1 VPMGAD
7 RLVAVGKVVKAHGV
21 RGHLRLVPFG
31 ETLEGLGAGE
41 EVSARLPDGSIERL
55 ITVEIRT
62 QRKSVLFLSREVRT
76 AAEAQRLV
84 GAEICVPESRLPALA
99 ADEFYWHQLIGL
111 EVMSVDGRRLGT
123 IRQIIE
129 TGSNDVYVV
138 QEGREEVLIPALA
151 EVVREVNLERR
162 LMVVDLPALV

>member
-1 VPMGAD
+1 MVAD

-55 ITVEIRT
+55 IAVEIRT

>member
-1 VPMGAD
+1 MA
-7 RLVAVGKVVKAHGV
+7 
-21 RGHLRLVPFG
+21 PFG

-41 EVSARLPDGSIERL
+41 EVSARLPEGSIERL
-55 ITVEIRT
+55 ITVEVRRE
-62 QRKSVLFLSREVRT
+62 RKAVLFLSREVRT
-76 AAEAQRLV
+76 AAAARRLV
-84 GAEICVPESRLPALA
+84 GAEICVSESRLPPPA

-111 EVMSVDGRRLGT
+111 EVMHVDGRRLGT

-151 EVVREVNLERR
+151 EVVREVDLERR

>member
-1 VPMGAD
+1 MVAD

-21 RGHLRLVPFG
+21 RGHLKLVPFG
-31 ETLEGLGAGE
+31 ATLEGLGAGE
-41 EVSARLPDGSIERL
+41 EISARLPDGSIERL

-99 ADEFYWHQLIGL
+99 DDEFYWHQLIGL
-111 EVMSVDGRRLGT
+111 EVMNVDGRRLGT

>member
-1 VPMGAD
+1 MPMVAD
-7 RLVAVGKVVKAHGV
+7 RLVAIGKVVRAQGV
-21 RGHLRLVPFG
+21 RGHLKVVPYG

-41 EVSARLPDGSIERL
+41 EISARLPDGSVRRLVAVEVRTHERW
-55 ITVEIRT
+55 
-62 QRKSVLFLSREVRT
+62 VLVLSREVET
-76 AAEAQRLV
+76 TEEAQPLV
-84 GAEICVPESRLPALA
+84 GAEICVPESRLPTLA

-151 EVVREVNLERR
+151 DVIREVNLERR

>member
-1 VPMGAD
+1 MVAD
-7 RLVAVGKVVKAHGV
+7 LLVAIGKVVKAHGV
-21 RGHLRLVPFG
+21 RGHLKVVPFG
-31 ETLEGLGAGE
+31 ETLGGLGAGE

-55 ITVEIRT
+55 ITVEVRA
-62 QRKSVLFLSREVRT
+62 QRQAVLLLSREVMT

-84 GAEICVPESRLPALA
+84 GAEICVPESRLPVLA

-111 EVMSVDGRRLGT
+111 EVLSVDGRRLGT

-138 QEGREEVLIPALA
+138 QEGQEEVLIPALA
-151 EVVREVNLERR
+151 EVVREVDLERR

>member
-1 VPMGAD
+1 MVAD

-21 RGHLRLVPFG
+21 RGHLKVVPFG
-31 ETLEGLGAGE
+31 EILDGLATGE
-41 EVSARLPDGSIERL
+41 EISARLPDGSIERL
-55 ITVEIRT
+55 ITVEVRT
-62 QRKSVLFLSREVRT
+62 QRKTVFLLTREVTT
-76 AAEAQRLV
+76 AAAAQRLV

-111 EVMSVDGRRLGT
+111 EVVSVDGRRLGT

-138 QEGREEVLIPALA
+138 QEGQEEVLIPALA
-151 EVVREVNLERR
+151 EVVREVDLKRR

>member
-1 VPMGAD
+1 MVAD

-21 RGHLRLVPFG
+21 RGHLRLMPFG

-41 EVSARLPDGSIERL
+41 EVSARLPDGSIQRL

-138 QEGREEVLIPALA
+138 QDGREEVLIPALA

-162 LMVVDLPALV
+162 LMVVHLPALV

>member
-1 VPMGAD
+1 MVAD

-21 RGHLRLVPFG
+21 RGHLKVVPFG
-31 ETLEGLGAGE
+31 ETLDGLATGE
-41 EVSARLPDGSIERL
+41 EISARLPDGSIERL
-55 ITVEIRT
+55 ITVEVRT
-62 QRKSVLFLSREVRT
+62 QRKTVFLLTREVTT
-76 AAEAQRLV
+76 AAAAQRLV

-111 EVMSVDGRRLGT
+111 EVVSVDGRRLGT

-138 QEGREEVLIPALA
+138 QEGQEEVLIPALA
-151 EVVREVNLERR
+151 EVVREVDLKRR

>member
-1 VPMGAD
+1 MVAD

-123 IRQIIE
+123 IPQIIE

>member
-1 VPMGAD
+1 MVAD

-21 RGHLRLVPFG
+21 RGHLRFVPFG

-55 ITVEIRT
+55 ITIEIRT

-111 EVMSVDGRRLGT
+111 DVISVDGRRLGT

>member
-1 VPMGAD
+1 MVAE
-7 RLVAVGKVVKAHGV
+7 RLVAIGKVVRTHGV
-21 RGHLRLVPFG
+21 RGHLKVVPYG
-31 ETLEGLGAGE
+31 EILEGLGAGE
-41 EVSARLPDGSIERL
+41 EVSARLPDGSVERL
-55 ITVEIRT
+55 IAVEVRPHG
-62 QRKSVLFLSREVRT
+62 KSVLFLSREVRT
-76 AAEAQRLV
+76 AAEAHPLV

-111 EVMSVDGRRLGT
+111 EVRSVDGRRLGT
-123 IRQIIE
+123 IRHIIE

>member
-1 VPMGAD
+1 MVAD
-7 RLVAVGKVVKAHGV
+7 RLVAIGKVVRAQGV
-21 RGHLRLVPFG
+21 RGHLKVVPYG

-41 EVSARLPDGSIERL
+41 EISARLPDGSIERL

-76 AAEAQRLV
+76 AAEAQRFV
-84 GAEICVPESRLPALA
+84 GAEICVPDSRLAALA

-151 EVVREVNLERR
+151 DVIREVNLERR

>member
-1 VPMGAD
+1 MVAD

-41 EVSARLPDGSIERL
+41 EVSARLPDGSIQRL

>member
-1 VPMGAD
+1 MVAD
-7 RLVAVGKVVKAHGV
+7 RLVAIGKAVRAHGA
-21 RGHLRLVPFG
+21 RGHLKVVPFG
-31 ETLEGLGAGE
+31 DTLEGLGAGDD
-41 EVSARLPDGSIERL
+41 VLVRLPNGSIERL
-55 ITVEIRT
+55 TTVEVRIRG
-62 QRKSVLFLSREVRT
+62 KSVLFLSREVT
-76 AAEAQRLV
+76 MAAEAQRLV

-99 ADEFYWHQLIGL
+99 RDEFYWHQLIGL

-151 EVVREVNLERR
+151 EVVREVDLERG

>member
-1 VPMGAD
+1 MVAD

-62 QRKSVLFLSREVRT
+62 QRKSVLFLSRAVRT

>member
-1 VPMGAD
+1 MVAD

-41 EVSARLPDGSIERL
+41 EISARLPDGSIERL

-62 QRKSVLFLSREVRT
+62 QRKAVLFLSREVRT

>member
-1 VPMGAD
+1 MVAD
-7 RLVAVGKVVKAHGV
+7 RLVAVGKVVRAQGV

-62 QRKSVLFLSREVRT
+62 QRKSVLFLSRAVRT

>member
-1 VPMGAD
+1 MVAV
-7 RLVAVGKVVKAHGV
+7 RLVAIGKVVRAHGI
-21 RGHLRLVPFG
+21 RGHLKVVPFG
-31 ETLEGLGAGE
+31 ETLEGLGAGD
-41 EVSARLPDGSIERL
+41 EVSARLPDGSIDRL
-55 ITVEIRT
+55 ITVEVRT
-62 QRKSVLFLSREVRT
+62 QGKVVLFLSREVGT

-84 GAEICVPESRLPALA
+84 GAEICVSESRLPPLA

-111 EVMSVDGRRLGT
+111 EVMNVDGRRLGT

-138 QEGREEVLIPALA
+138 QEGREEVLIPALV

>member
-1 VPMGAD
+1 MM
-7 RLVAVGKVVKAHGV
+7 
-21 RGHLRLVPFG
+21 PFG

-123 IRQIIE
+123 IRQIIDA
-129 TGSNDVYVV
+129 GSNDVYVV
-138 QEGREEVLIPALA
+138 QDGREEILIPALA
-151 EVVREVNLERR
+151 EVVREVNLGRR

>member
-1 VPMGAD
+1 MVAD

-31 ETLEGLGAGE
+31 ETIESLGAGE

-151 EVVREVNLERR
+151 DVIREVNLERR

>member
-1 VPMGAD
+1 MVAD

-41 EVSARLPDGSIERL
+41 EISARLPDGSIERL

>member
-1 VPMGAD
+1 MVAD
-7 RLVAVGKVVKAHGV
+7 RLVAIGRVVRAHGV
-21 RGHLRLVPFG
+21 RGHLKVVPFG
-31 ETLEGLGAGE
+31 ETFEGLGAGD
-41 EVSARLPDGSIERL
+41 EVLARLPDGSIERL
-55 ITVEIRT
+55 ITVEVRI
-62 QRKSVLFLSREVRT
+62 QRKWVLFLSREVRL

-84 GAEICVPESRLPALA
+84 GAEICVPESRLPPLA

-138 QEGREEVLIPALA
+138 QEGGEEVLIPALA

>member
-1 VPMGAD
+1 MVAN
-7 RLVAVGKVVKAHGV
+7 RLVAVGKVLKAHGI

-31 ETLEGLGAGE
+31 ETLKGLVVGE

-62 QRKSVLFLSREVRT
+62 QGKAFLFLSREVKT

-99 ADEFYWHQLIGL
+99 VDEFYWHQLIGL

>member
-1 VPMGAD
+1 MVAD
-7 RLVAVGKVVKAHGV
+7 RLVAIGKVVRAQGV
-21 RGHLRLVPFG
+21 RGHLKVVPYG
-31 ETLEGLGAGE
+31 ETLEGLDAGE
-41 EVSARLPDGSIERL
+41 EVSARLPDGSVRRL
-55 ITVEIRT
+55 IVIEVRT
-62 QRKSVLFLSREVRT
+62 HGKSILVLSREVET
-76 AAEAQRLV
+76 GEEAQPLV

-111 EVMSVDGRRLGT
+111 EVMSVEGRRLGT
-123 IRQIIE
+123 IKQIIE

-151 EVVREVNLERR
+151 DVIREVNLERR

>member
-1 VPMGAD
+1 MVAV
-7 RLVAVGKVVKAHGV
+7 RLVAIGKVVRAHGM
-21 RGHLRLVPFG
+21 RGHLKVVPFG
-31 ETLEGLGAGE
+31 ETFEDLGAGE

-55 ITVEIRT
+55 TTVEVRT
-62 QRKSVLFLSREVRT
+62 QGKSVLFLSREART

-84 GAEICVPESRLPALA
+84 GAEICVSESRLPPLA

-111 EVMSVDGRRLGT
+111 EVVSVDGRRLGT

-138 QEGREEVLIPALA
+138 REGQEEVLIPALV

>member
-1 VPMGAD
+1 MVAD

>member
-1 VPMGAD
+1 MVAD
-7 RLVAVGKVVKAHGV
+7 RLVAIGKVVRAHGV
-21 RGHLRLVPFG
+21 QGHLKVVPFG
-31 ETLEGLGAGE
+31 ETLEGLRAGDD
-41 EVSARLPDGSIERL
+41 VLVRLPNGSVERL
-55 ITVEIRT
+55 ITVEVRIR
-62 QRKSVLFLSREVRT
+62 RKSVLFLSREVT
-76 AAEAQRLV
+76 MAAEAQRLV

-99 ADEFYWHQLIGL
+99 GDEFYWHQLIGL

-138 QEGREEVLIPALA
+138 QEGREEVLIPALV

>member
-1 VPMGAD
+1 M
-7 RLVAVGKVVKAHGV
+7 
-21 RGHLRLVPFG
+21 VPFG

-55 ITVEIRT
+55 MTVEIRI
-62 QRKSVLFLSREVRT
+62 QGKVVLFLSREVRT

>member
-1 VPMGAD
+1 MVAD

-21 RGHLRLVPFG
+21 RGHLRLAPFG

-55 ITVEIRT
+55 ITVEVRT
-62 QRKSVLFLSREVRT
+62 QGKVVLFLSREVGT

-84 GAEICVPESRLPALA
+84 GAEICVSESRLPPLA

-111 EVMSVDGRRLGT
+111 EVMNVDGRRLGT

-138 QEGREEVLIPALA
+138 QEGREEVLIPALV